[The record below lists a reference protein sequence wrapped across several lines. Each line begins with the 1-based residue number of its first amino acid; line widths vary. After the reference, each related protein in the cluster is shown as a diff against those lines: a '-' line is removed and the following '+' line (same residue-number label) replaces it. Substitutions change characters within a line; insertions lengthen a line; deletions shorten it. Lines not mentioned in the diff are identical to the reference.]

1 MRRPQI
7 TAIPT
12 WMRSSRTAQRSGPKV
27 QVTADGRV
35 MTVTITRPEVRNAVD
50 PETASALKA
59 AFESFDQTDSLA
71 VAVLTGVGGHFCAGY
86 DLKALAAAASN
97 QLPETGGGPMGPTR
111 MLLTKPVI
119 AAIEG
124 YAVAGGAGLA
134 VWWGLR
140 GAPNKASLGGFNP
153 GVWGPLICSG
163 PHR

>member
-86 DLKALAAAASN
+86 NLKALAPAASN
-97 QLPETGGGPMGPTR
+97 PSPATDRAPMVPTPIFLPP
-111 MLLTKPVI
+111 
-119 AAIEG
+119 
-124 YAVAGGAGLA
+124 
-134 VWWGLR
+134 
-140 GAPNKASLGGFNP
+140 
-153 GVWGPLICSG
+153 PLIPSS
-163 PHR
+163 PHHPLPR